1 MEKYTKLD
9 KDDVVRRYGNLPIHL
24 RLHRRS
30 DVPPE
35 PWTCI
40 SWRTRYST
48 APNQNRR
55 FYYTNANGYWATP
68 TSLAL
73 DMLEEAEEKEML
85 DERYDDPQ
93 TRHGGTDNEI
103 IDSREL
109 NLQDRRN
116 ALDSITT
123 ENETGDWSL
132 DSVFTIIEVPD
143 GSWRKVMIVDIERG
157 LCTFRSTTTDTLY
170 KPIIRDGMTYPWLM
184 DNAMQDASTAMMRE
198 FLRVLREL

>member
-1 MEKYTKLD
+1 
-9 KDDVVRRYGNLPIHL
+9 
-24 RLHRRS
+24 
-30 DVPPE
+30 
-35 PWTCI
+35 
-40 SWRTRYST
+40 
-48 APNQNRR
+48 
-55 FYYTNANGYWATP
+55 
-68 TSLAL
+68 
-73 DMLEEAEEKEML
+73 MLKEAEEKGML

-123 ENETGDWSL
+123 ENEIGDWSI
-132 DSVFTIIEVPD
+132 DSMFTIIEVPD
-143 GSWRKVMIVDIERG
+143 GSWRKVMIVDLERG
-157 LCTFRSTTTDTLY
+157 LCTFRSTTTDTSY

-184 DNAMQDASTAMMRE
+184 DNAMQDASTATMRE

>member
-1 MEKYTKLD
+1 MWYAVMGTCPFTCDCIEGMTSLRSLGRAYLGEPDTPQRQIKTGASTIRTLM
-9 KDDVVRRYGNLPIHL
+9 GIGLP
-24 RLHRRS
+24 LHHS
-30 DVPPE
+30 H
-35 PWTCI
+35 WTC
-40 SWRTRYST
+40 W
-48 APNQNRR
+48 
-55 FYYTNANGYWATP
+55 
-68 TSLAL
+68 
-73 DMLEEAEEKEML
+73 EEAEEKGML

-143 GSWRKVMIVDIERG
+143 GSWRKVIIVDIERG